1 MPRLFLIKLILLVC
15 VAASHAQSIP
25 LPRNADKWQ
34 IVSAF
39 FEGKYQSAK
48 QVYMLGAKHGDL
60 SEAPFL
66 WVDTIFRYRSGDKE
80 YQHVIC
86 VKSQKDNECAGCQV
100 AVSQIRLVW
109 NAAKNSWVTDFFIED
124 QFETGSNGQPGA
136 FALLPLTNTEF
147 ALAVEDE
154 FTKDGVMSTWYY
166 LYSRNSQL
174 LAIKLVEDNSGAG
187 VEEGSVYSFQAGIQV
202 DRPRGI
208 LTIQRYGT
216 QLLADKDGKKS
227 VQPVKEVI
235 RYLYKDGSLIKL

>member
-1 MPRLFLIKLILLVC
+1 MYRTSFLYLVILLSMNFVN
-15 VAASHAQSIP
+15 AQSIT

-39 FEGKYQSAK
+39 FEGKYLSAK
-48 QVYMLGAKHGDL
+48 QVYLLGAKHGDL
-60 SEAPFL
+60 SEESFL
-66 WVDTIFRYRSGDKE
+66 WVDTIFRYKSGDKE

-86 VKSQKDNECAGCQV
+86 IKSQKANECVSCQV

-109 NAAKNSWVTDFFIED
+109 NATKSSWVADFFIED
-124 QFETGSNGQPGA
+124 QFESGSNGQPGA

-147 ALAVEDE
+147 ALAVEDD

-174 LAIKLVEDNSGAG
+174 LEIKLVEDNSGAG

-216 QLLADKDGKKS
+216 KLQTDLNGKKS
-227 VQPVKEVI
+227 VQPVKEI
-235 RYLYKDGSLIKL
+235 LRYLYKDGSLIKL